1 MFEETAAARPA
12 TLDLQNCPLIA
23 RMRHN
28 DALLGAGD
36 QDRVPGGPGDHGQPL
51 PGPGGGHG
59 GVFSEAGGRR
69 CQVNLSSRGKR
80 QAENARNEAGGNI
93 WYFVKTTIFRN
104 FRF

>member
-12 TLDLQNCPLIA
+12 TLDLQNCPLTA

-36 QDRVPGGPGDHGQPL
+36 QDRVASGPGDHGQPL

-59 GVFSEAGGRR
+59 GVFSEARGRR
-69 CQVNLSSRGKR
+69 CQVDLSSRGKR
-80 QAENARNEAGGNI
+80 QAENARNEAGVNI